1 MGLIEKRLIKLGLEE
16 WLPESIKDLREVTGG
31 QQFYEMERIGRANA
45 FRGQASAMRP
55 DASRH
60 KLRSATRERF
70 SGFHHNI
77 AMIVPTG
84 GAGRTVL
91 PIWCSTVSHH
101 LLTSSSS
108 R

>member
-55 DASRH
+55 DATRGKST
-60 KLRSATRERF
+60 STPIYNRERF
-70 SGFHHNI
+70 SGFHHII

-91 PIWCSTVSHH
+91 PIWPARLHGVAPES
-101 LLTSSSS
+101 
-108 R
+108 